1 VKSEKNINN
10 IFGWLDEITYNKR
23 EWFFF
28 SQQEKDLFNPF
39 MVHRFISMKEE
50 YIDLADTIQKYA
62 IDKRLIY
69 QFYCSTLPKKK
80 EFFRYIKSK
89 SYVPNKELLII
100 LSKYFEISTREIKDN
115 WEFFKE
121 SDLKSLLLQI
131 GIDEKQIKK
140 LLK

>member
-1 VKSEKNINN
+1 MKSEKNINN
-10 IFGWLDEITYNKR
+10 IFDWLNEITYNKR
-23 EWFFF
+23 DWYTF
-28 SQQEKDLFNPF
+28 SQQEKDMFNPYLI
-39 MVHRFISMKEE
+39 HRFVSMKKE

-89 SYVPNKELLII
+89 NSLPNKELLII
-100 LSKYFEISTREIKDN
+100 LSQYFEISTREIKDN
-115 WEFFKE
+115 WDFFDK
-121 SDLKSLLLQI
+121 SDLKSLLLQL